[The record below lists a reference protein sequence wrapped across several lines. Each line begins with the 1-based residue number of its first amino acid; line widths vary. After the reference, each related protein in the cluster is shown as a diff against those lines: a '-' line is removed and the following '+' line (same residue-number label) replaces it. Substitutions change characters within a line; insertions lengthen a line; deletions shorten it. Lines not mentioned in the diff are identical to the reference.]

1 MCIGLAKLVFLFILV
16 DYPMHERA
24 GERNLVILVILVELS
39 IMRPSMCIGL
49 AKLVFLL
56 ILVELSDA

>member
-1 MCIGLAKLVFLFILV
+1 
-16 DYPMHERA
+16 MHERA
-24 GERNLVILVILVELS
+24 SEKNLVILDILVGLS

-56 ILVELSDA
+56 ILVDLSGDA

>member
-1 MCIGLAKLVFLFILV
+1 
-16 DYPMHERA
+16 MHERA
-24 GERNLVILVILVELS
+24 GERNLVILVILVGLS

-56 ILVELSDA
+56 ILVDLSDDA